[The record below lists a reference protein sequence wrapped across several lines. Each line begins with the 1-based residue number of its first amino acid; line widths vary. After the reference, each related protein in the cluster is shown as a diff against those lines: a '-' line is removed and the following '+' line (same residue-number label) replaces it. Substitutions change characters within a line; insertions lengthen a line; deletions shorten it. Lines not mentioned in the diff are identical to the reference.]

1 MTCLLTAHKV
11 FRLLKQMSGEDNEK
25 VDPTHFVFTL
35 FEQLSNEQLI
45 QLCMTN
51 RFQDLFASTD
61 DHVIRENLRVALEV
75 LRDAHMYE
83 LYGSD
88 SVPEHAV
95 AQLGAAEIRHC
106 IIYDLLQYDKD
117 NKRTSKHDLYKKIAI
132 VLSNVAHWAVPVS
145 YGGFISNVLEPRRPM
160 YLEINKPSNMR
171 DLDKVVYSRSR

>member
-1 MTCLLTAHKV
+1 MSSLVTAHTV
-11 FRLLKQMSGEDNEK
+11 VRLLKQIFGEQDEE
-25 VDPTHFVFTL
+25 VDLTHFVWIL
-35 FEQLSNEQLI
+35 FEQLLNEQLT
-45 QLCMTN
+45 QLCMAN
-51 RFQDLFASTD
+51 KFQDLFKSTD
-61 DHVIRENLRVALEV
+61 EDVIRENLRVALEV